1 MEVVEVGEALFLLS
15 ETGDCT
21 LKGIELSAAAELRT
35 PCASGPLPSLIAR
48 LLRSEPRCRGI
59 RSAGSGPGII
69 DDPVG
74 VFQTSTEQVLDLL
87 PCSSKRAR

>member
-1 MEVVEVGEALFLLS
+1 MEVIEVDVQLFLLS

-21 LKGIELSAAAELRT
+21 SKGIELSAAAELWT
-35 PCASGPLPSLIAR
+35 PCASGPLPSLFAR

-69 DDPVG
+69 DVPVG
-74 VFQTSTEQVLDLL
+74 DFSDLDRASTACATVLF
-87 PCSSKRAR
+87 